1 MTIKTVSLKIQEKKV
16 KQDHNEQ
23 INKNLIL
30 ALKKM
35 DTSYNTASIKY
46 INEQS
51 NYMMLEETS
60 E

>member
-1 MTIKTVSLKIQEKKV
+1 MTIKTVSFKIQEKKV

-46 INEQS
+46 INKQS
-51 NYMMLEETS
+51 NYIMLEETS